1 MFITKYLSVRLFVGF
16 IIGFG
21 TDRLFTELTGHMEET
36 NYVMRRVN
44 VSHIAS
50 EHHGIRKVI
59 TSNFPNNSETVT
71 SVAYTRVDA
80 EVPNEEINAQMGNP
94 ISLDIKDA
102 KTENPADR
110 NSRPV
115 PSPEKFGQN
124 IAKKHEL
131 MFPYDKY
138 TRFGLEWKGV
148 LEEYEYVYSHLK
160 IEEKKSSVP
169 FILGKEKFWMSST
182 DKSRAYFYENEQHFK
197 KGDHIHVV
205 VETYDKYD
213 NRRNKGGDMFQA
225 VMSNTQLLKSTAG
238 RVYDYG
244 NGTYSIYFYA
254 AWSGDAY
261 ISVYLLFTRELILH
275 FNNQRLKEQRVP
287 WTGHFGDGVKTETTA
302 CSLLREG
309 VWADKCTYG
318 NENSLGGTV
327 FICDKP
333 KSFSCQQLVNA
344 TSGIAVLVQVAEQ
357 EKQNI
362 AYLFK
367 GKEQTRLTC
376 TPLAIKIADSSFKLP
391 SLPPCGPDLPIP
403 IYDGYWSDN
412 KTYVSLV
419 CKSQQWTPV
428 QIRKCLSNVAIRLCG
443 DSTIGQIRQRLDW
456 VHNHTDIITGNGF
469 FSVGPRPVYFWNFT
483 FESEFLDN
491 ITKENCAS
499 KKYVVMMNIMFH
511 YASWSLRSY
520 IDRLFVTKFAVQR
533 FLKRCPTAVVI
544 FKSAHARDN
553 VNELQSL
560 HSSNWVFYDM
570 DRMIRSVFSGIGV
583 HFLGVWDMCL
593 SHFSKPD
600 VHMSQ
605 YVIEQ
610 EIQLMFSYICPEL
623 VEG

>member
-1 MFITKYLSVRLFVGF
+1 MFITKYISVRLFIGF

-21 TDRLFTELTGHMEET
+21 TDRLFTELIGHMPET
-36 NYVMRRVN
+36 SFVMRRVN
-44 VSHIAS
+44 VSHSAP
-50 EHHGIRKVI
+50 EHPGIRKVA
-59 TSNFPNNSETVT
+59 TDNVPNSIETVM
-71 SVAYTRVDA
+71 R
-80 EVPNEEINAQMGNP
+80 NEENVVQTKNP
-94 ISLDIKDA
+94 ISSDDEKQTMKDA
-102 KTENPADR
+102 KSVNPTNR
-110 NSRPV
+110 TFRPV
-115 PSPEKFGQN
+115 PSPEKNGNKNTISQN
-124 IAKKHEL
+124 NEL

-138 TRFGLEWKGV
+138 TRFGLEWKGI
-148 LEEYEYVYSHLK
+148 LEEYEYVYSNLK
-160 IEEKKSSVP
+160 TEEKKSSVP
-169 FILGKEKFWMSST
+169 FILGKENFWMSST
-182 DKSRAYFYENEQHFK
+182 EKSRAYFYENQKHFK

-225 VMSNTQLLKSTAG
+225 VMSNTQLQKSTAG

-254 AWSGDAY
+254 AWSGDAK
-261 ISVYLLFTRELILH
+261 ISVYLLFTRELILY
-275 FNNQRLKEQRVP
+275 FNSERLKEQRVP
-287 WTGHFGDGVKTETTA
+287 WTGHYGDGVKTETTA

-367 GKEQTRLTC
+367 GKEQTRLAC

-403 IYDGYWSDN
+403 ISDGYWSDN
-412 KTYVSLV
+412 NTYVSLV

-443 DSTIGQIRQRLDW
+443 DSTIGQIRQRLSW

-469 FSVGPRPVYFWNFT
+469 FSVGPNPVYFWNFT
-483 FESEFLDN
+483 FESEFLDS
-491 ITKENCAS
+491 ITTENCAS
-499 KKYVVMMNIMFH
+499 KKYVIMMNIMFH

-544 FKSAHARDN
+544 FKSAHTRDN
-553 VNELQSL
+553 VNAIQVL
-560 HSSNWVFYDM
+560 HSSNWAFYDM

-600 VHMSQ
+600 VHMAKN
-605 YVIEQ
+605 VIEQ